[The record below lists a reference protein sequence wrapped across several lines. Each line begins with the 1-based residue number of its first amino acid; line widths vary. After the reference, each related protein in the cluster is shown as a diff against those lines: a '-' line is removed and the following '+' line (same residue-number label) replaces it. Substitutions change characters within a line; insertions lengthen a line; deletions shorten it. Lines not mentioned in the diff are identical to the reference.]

1 MAGWCEPGDDA
12 RVSVTRSAETPIAST
27 ASTVARWWQAV
38 IAVVIAASLVIQ
50 LALLVEGGADANSGQ
65 SGVSVSLGVRLWRLF
80 SYFTIQSNLIV
91 LAVAV
96 VVVLRP
102 LRTGPVWQ
110 VVRLDALVGIT
121 ITGLVYAIVLAP
133 QVHLTGA
140 ALVATIGFHYVSP
153 WAAVLAWLVF
163 GPRPRMTWLTVL
175 GAFVWP
181 VLWLV
186 YIFAQGAFT
195 RWYPYPFLD
204 VTTLGFTDALRNA
217 LFVLLIGV
225 LLACVAKVLDRVLR
239 SVL

>member
-1 MAGWCEPGDDA
+1 M
-12 RVSVTRSAETPIAST
+12 TM
-27 ASTVARWWQAV
+27 TVARWLQAV
-38 IAVVIAASLVIQ
+38 IAVVIAGALVIQ
-50 LALLVEGGADANSGQ
+50 LALLAEGGADANSGQ

-91 LAVAV
+91 LAVAIV
-96 VVVLRP
+96 AVLVP
-102 LRTGPVWQ
+102 LRNGPVWN

-153 WAAVLAWLVF
+153 WAAVLAWLLF

-181 VLWLV
+181 VAWLV
-186 YIFAQGAFT
+186 YIFVQGAFT

-204 VTTLGFTDALRNA
+204 VTKLGFGTSLRNA
-217 LFVLLIGV
+217 LFVLLIGIV
-225 LLACVAKVLDRVLR
+225 LACGAKLLDRSLR
-239 SVL
+239 SPLR

>member
-1 MAGWCEPGDDA
+1 MAESCERAHDSP
-12 RVSVTRSAETPIAST
+12 VTVPSTAETSIAMT
-27 ASTVARWWQAV
+27 AARWWQAV

-65 SGVSVSLGVRLWRLF
+65 SGASVRLGVRLWRLF

-91 LAVAV
+91 LAAAI
-96 VVVLRP
+96 VVVLSP
-102 LRTGPVWQ
+102 LRDGPIWR
-110 VVRLDALVGIT
+110 VVRLDALIGIT

-140 ALVATIGFHYVSP
+140 ALVATIGFHYISP

-204 VTTLGFTDALRNA
+204 VTKLGFADAVRNA
-217 LFVLLIGV
+217 LFVLLIGIV
-225 LLACVAKVLDRVLR
+225 LACVAKVLDRALR
-239 SVL
+239 SLLR

>member
-1 MAGWCEPGDDA
+1 MARWRDPGHDPT
-12 RVSVTRSAETPIAST
+12 VTVTSSAETSIAT
-27 ASTVARWWQAV
+27 AVARWWQAV
-38 IAVVIAASLVIQ
+38 IAVVIATSLVIQ

-65 SGVSVSLGVRLWRLF
+65 SGISVALGVRLWRLF

-96 VVVLRP
+96 VAVLRP
-102 LRTGPVWQ
+102 LRNGPIWN
-110 VVRLDALVGIT
+110 VVRLDALLGIT

-153 WAAVLAWLVF
+153 WATVLAWLVF

-181 VLWLV
+181 VAWLV

-204 VTTLGFTDALRNA
+204 VTKLGFATALRNA
-217 LFVLLIGV
+217 LFVLVLGV
-225 LLACVAKVLDRVLR
+225 VLACVAALLDRVLR
-239 SVL
+239 SLLR

>member
-1 MAGWCEPGDDA
+1 MAGWCEPAHDCLVIA
-12 RVSVTRSAETPIAST
+12 PANAEKSIAM
-27 ASTVARWWQAV
+27 TVARWWQAV
-38 IAVVIAASLVIQ
+38 IAVVVAASLVIQ
-50 LALLVEGGADANSGQ
+50 LTLILEGGADANSGQ
-65 SGVSVSLGVRLWRLF
+65 SSASVQLGVRLWRLF

-91 LAVAV
+91 LAAAI
-96 VVVLRP
+96 VVLLSP
-102 LRTGPVWQ
+102 LRDGPIWR
-110 VVRLDALVGIT
+110 VVRLDALLGIT

-140 ALVATIGFHYVSP
+140 ALVATTGLHYISP

-204 VTTLGFTDALRNA
+204 VTKLGFAGAVRNA
-217 LFVLLIGV
+217 LVVLLIGIV
-225 LLACVAKVLDRVLR
+225 LACVAKVLDRTLR
-239 SVL
+239 ALLR

>member
-1 MAGWCEPGDDA
+1 MAGCCEPAHD
-12 RVSVTRSAETPIAST
+12 SWVTATTNAETSIAMT
-27 ASTVARWWQAV
+27 AARWWQAV

-65 SGVSVSLGVRLWRLF
+65 SGASVRLGVRLWRLF

-91 LAVAV
+91 LAAAI
-96 VVVLRP
+96 VVVLSP
-102 LRTGPVWQ
+102 LRDGPIWR
-110 VVRLDALVGIT
+110 VVRLDALIGIT

-140 ALVATIGFHYVSP
+140 ALVATIGFHYISP

-186 YIFAQGAFT
+186 YIFVQGAFT

-204 VTTLGFTDALRNA
+204 VTKLGFAAALRNA
-217 LFVLLIGV
+217 LFVLVIGV
-225 LLACVAKVLDRVLR
+225 VLACVAKVLDRVLHSLLR
-239 SVL
+239 

>member
-1 MAGWCEPGDDA
+1 MAGRPGPGHDA
-12 RVSVTRSAETPIAST
+12 PVTVTSPAQTST
-27 ASTVARWWQAV
+27 ATTVARWWQGA

-96 VVVLRP
+96 VLVLNP
-102 LRTGPVWQ
+102 LRDGPIWQ
-110 VVRLDALVGIT
+110 VVRIDALVGIT

-140 ALVATIGFHYVSP
+140 ALVATIGFHYISP

-163 GPRPRMTWLTVL
+163 GPRPRMTWPSVL

-186 YIFAQGAFT
+186 YIFGQGAFT

-204 VTTLGFTDALRNA
+204 VTRLGFGDALRNA

-225 LLACVAKVLDRVLR
+225 ALACVVKLLDRALR
-239 SVL
+239 SLLR

>member
-1 MAGWCEPGDDA
+1 MAARHGRGHDA
-12 RVSVTRSAETPIAST
+12 PVTVTRPTDTSIAM
-27 ASTVARWWQAV
+27 TVARWWQAA
-38 IAVVIAASLVIQ
+38 IAVIVAASLVLQ

-91 LAVAV
+91 LAVAI
-96 VVVLRP
+96 VLVLNP
-102 LRTGPVWQ
+102 LRDGPTWHVVQ
-110 VVRLDALVGIT
+110 VDALVGIT
-121 ITGLVYAIVLAP
+121 ITGLVYAIILAP
-133 QVHLTGA
+133 QVQLTGG
-140 ALVATIGFHYVSP
+140 ALVATIGLHYVSP

-186 YIFAQGAFT
+186 YIFTQGAFT

-204 VTTLGFTDALRNA
+204 VTRLGMADSLRNA
-217 LFVLLIGV
+217 VFVLLVGV
-225 LLACVAKVLDRVLR
+225 VLA
-239 SVL
+239 SS